1 MGLFKK
7 KEETQ
12 EQSKVAKLLE
22 LFNSLS
28 DEELEEFL
36 NEADLDG
43 DGDVDEN
50 DTEAEQETVEG
61 ANEQTPEQTV
71 EQTTEQEMPE
81 QEETPEQEVEEPV
94 TEETAEEAPME
105 ETTQEAPQE
114 PEIEPETEPKQED
127 IGTDKFQA
135 LQSQIDTLKET
146 IEGLVA
152 RIEADQENKE
162 EEQEPF
168 GIGMQN
174 TGKET
179 DNKSDVQKAKEKYLA
194 F

>member
-1 MGLFKK
+1 MGFFKK

-12 EQSKVAKLLE
+12 KSKVDEALE
-22 LFNSLS
+22 LFNSLT

-36 NEADLDG
+36 NKADLDG
-43 DGDVDEN
+43 DGDVDAE
-50 DTEAEQETVEG
+50 DVETEETTETVE
-61 ANEQTPEQTV
+61 E
-71 EQTTEQEMPE
+71 TTEEATE
-81 QEETPEQEVEEPV
+81 EET
-94 TEETAEEAPME
+94 TEETVEPTEEETVEEAEPTEEMVEETEEAP
-105 ETTQEAPQE
+105 Q
-114 PEIEPETEPKQED
+114 EPETEPKQED
-127 IGTDKFQA
+127 IGTDKYQA
-135 LQSQIDTLKET
+135 LQSQIDSLKET

-179 DNKSDVQKAKEKYLA
+179 DNKSDVQKAKEKYWA